1 MKPLIVPKK
10 LNPGDTVAFISLS
23 GGRAGDPD
31 MIKRY
36 QNGKNRFEEIF
47 GVKVVETPNA
57 LKGNT
62 FIFEHPEKRAED
74 LHWALQNPE
83 VKGIICNMGGDD
95 SYRVLP

>member
-36 QNGKNRFEEIF
+36 QTGKNRFEEIF
-47 GVKVVETPNA
+47 GVQCECGEYYFLHHNYCPHCGRELWKE
-57 LKGNT
+57 NT
-62 FIFEHPEKRAED
+62 
-74 LHWALQNPE
+74 
-83 VKGIICNMGGDD
+83 
-95 SYRVLP
+95 

>member
-36 QNGKNRFEEIF
+36 QTGKNRFEEIF
-47 GVKVVETPNA
+47 GVKV
-57 LKGNT
+57 LK
-62 FIFEHPEKRAED
+62 
-74 LHWALQNPE
+74 LQ
-83 VKGIICNMGGDD
+83 MH
-95 SYRVLP
+95 